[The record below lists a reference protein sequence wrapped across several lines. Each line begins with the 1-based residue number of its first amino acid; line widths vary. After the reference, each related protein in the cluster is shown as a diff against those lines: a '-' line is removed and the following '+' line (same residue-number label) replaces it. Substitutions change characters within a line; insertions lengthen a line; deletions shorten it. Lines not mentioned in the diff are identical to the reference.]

1 MGALQAN
8 FTILGIC
15 MCSHIITILE
25 KSETLDSLPHDFAQ
39 TGLYRRHFPRGGF
52 REGAQEARPP
62 PIPLPRRIYSGIAH
76 K

>member
-15 MCSHIITILE
+15 LCSHIITTVE
-25 KSETLDSLPHDFAQ
+25 KWETLDSLPHDFAQ
-39 TGLYRRHFPRGGF
+39 TGLYRWHFPGGRF

-62 PIPLPRRIYSGIAH
+62 TPHRIYSGIAH